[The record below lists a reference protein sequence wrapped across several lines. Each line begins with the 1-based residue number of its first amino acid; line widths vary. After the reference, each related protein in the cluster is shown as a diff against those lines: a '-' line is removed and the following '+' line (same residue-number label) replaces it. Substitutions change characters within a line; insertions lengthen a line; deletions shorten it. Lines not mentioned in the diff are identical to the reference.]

1 MLLDSA
7 LRTWGTRE
15 DLHMMLSKGLATH
28 GAKSVLVFSEAPAAE
43 LRDRYEA
50 EGIAVEVINYKRG
63 PWHYYRRLGEVVRK
77 HSVTAVH
84 IAFFNYFDPLPWMA
98 RLNGV
103 RSIIY
108 HERNPGI
115 LRAKSWKM
123 QLIRLRTRI
132 ASWPMTRVISIS
144 YFLERQLTAAGIP
157 ARKITVIHHGI
168 DIGKYRPDPEA
179 RPRVAAE
186 FRIAPGELIVVS
198 LCYLM
203 PHKNIDTL
211 LQSCR
216 ILADRGVPVR
226 TFIVGEGPLRGDLE
240 ALAKKLRL
248 SDQVHWLGHIK
259 DPVPLLQAADVF
271 LLISEGEGFGLA
283 IAEGMACGATAV
295 ASDSGALPEIV
306 EDGKSGLVVPLRDAG
321 ALAEAIQK
329 LACDEGLRRRL
340 AQSGLERVR
349 TLFSV
354 GKSTQSIVDLYATA
368 LP

>member
-1 MLLDSA
+1 
-7 LRTWGTRE
+7 
-15 DLHMMLSKGLATH
+15 
-28 GAKSVLVFSEAPAAE
+28 
-43 LRDRYEA
+43 
-50 EGIAVEVINYKRG
+50 
-63 PWHYYRRLGEVVRK
+63 
-77 HSVTAVH
+77 
-84 IAFFNYFDPLPWMA
+84 
-98 RLNGV
+98 
-103 RSIIY
+103 
-108 HERNPGI
+108 
-115 LRAKSWKM
+115 
-123 QLIRLRTRI
+123 
-132 ASWPMTRVISIS
+132 
-144 YFLERQLTAAGIP
+144 
-157 ARKITVIHHGI
+157 
-168 DIGKYRPDPEA
+168 
-179 RPRVAAE
+179 
-186 FRIAPGELIVVS
+186 
-198 LCYLM
+198 
-203 PHKNIDTL
+203 
-211 LQSCR
+211 
-216 ILADRGVPVR
+216 VR